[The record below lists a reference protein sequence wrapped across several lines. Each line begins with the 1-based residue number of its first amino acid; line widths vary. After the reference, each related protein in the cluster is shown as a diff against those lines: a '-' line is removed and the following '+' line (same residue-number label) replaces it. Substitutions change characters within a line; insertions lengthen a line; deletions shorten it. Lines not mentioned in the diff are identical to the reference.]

1 MTCVTSEMAVR
12 RCYPV
17 TARLLYAFFSVVP
30 IPEEVP
36 MGANDPL
43 LAPIPGADHRD
54 FGGVQLDVV
63 RTGKARVKRSIYP
76 VGFHWAE
83 HIKPLVGT
91 ELCDHAHLGFLAR
104 GRIHM
109 TFADGCTRD
118 FVAPQVVVIEAGH
131 DGRVI
136 GDEPAVLIEFD
147 FEGETAARCGLPE
160 KHEHK

>member
-1 MTCVTSEMAVR
+1 MPDAE
-12 RCYPV
+12 
-17 TARLLYAFFSVVP
+17 
-30 IPEEVP
+30 
-36 MGANDPL
+36 
-43 LAPIPGADHRD
+43 HRD

-63 RTGKARVKRSIYP
+63 RTGNARVKRSIYP

-83 HIKPLVGT
+83 DIKPLVGT
-91 ELCDHAHLGFLAR
+91 EACMHAHVGFLAR

-109 TFADGCTRD
+109 TFSDGCTRD

-147 FEGETAARCGLPE
+147 FEGDTAARLGLPE
-160 KHEHK
+160 KHEH